1 MTKYNNNKFFPINE
15 KKIIIEKNDNLIK
28 NKNKRIN
35 NTFKFLIIITKQ
47 INIKSQTIQ
56 SQLKLIYHQ

>member
-1 MTKYNNNKFFPINE
+1 MTKYNNYKFFQINE

-56 SQLKLIYHQ
+56 S